1 MSNTFSRPLTDM
13 TLFSLIL
20 TPKDPVLCIQL
31 FRQHLDTLCEKCGI
45 EKTFKV
51 NKPLQLT
58 MAVLDIDYGAF
69 VRRPSSEDVINETP
83 PFVINNR
90 YKFTL
95 KIKTQIDNQEVIVCH
110 LHEGNK
116 YQSIIDIRLSAEST
130 VVFSCQQ
137 TCSIHLTGY
146 YLN

>member
-1 MSNTFSRPLTDM
+1 V
-13 TLFSLIL
+13 L
-20 TPKDPVLCIQL
+20 TPKDVNSCVKL
-31 FRQHLDTLCEKCGI
+31 FQQHLDTLCEKCGI

-51 NKPLQLT
+51 DKPLHLT

-69 VRRPSSEDVINETP
+69 VRRPSAWDLVSETP
-83 PFVINNR
+83 LFVVNNR
-90 YKFTL
+90 FKFTL
-95 KIKTQIDNQEVIVCH
+95 KIKTPPDDQEIIICH

-116 YQSIIDIRLSAEST
+116 YQSTIDVRLKAGSS

>member
-1 MSNTFSRPLTDM
+1 MVLMPKDVNTCVK
-13 TLFSLIL
+13 LFS
-20 TPKDPVLCIQL
+20 
-31 FRQHLDTLCEKCGI
+31 QHSETLCDKCGI

-51 NKPLQLT
+51 DKPLHIT
-58 MAVLDIDYGAF
+58 MAVLDTDFGAF
-69 VRRPSSEDVINETP
+69 IRRPIDGTFDYETP
-83 PFVINNR
+83 YFVIKNR
-90 YKFTL
+90 SKFTL
-95 KIKTQIDNQEVIVCH
+95 KIKFTNGQEVIICH

-116 YQSIIDIRLSAEST
+116 YQSNIDVHLNSGSS